1 MRIDFE
7 GRHVVVSGATGELGF
22 AVVDSLLEAGAI
34 CHVPC
39 RDGKRAEKLTRLGTE
54 RVRVVGGIDG
64 TDEQAIES
72 FYADRPGLWASI
84 HCLGGFAMGVVA
96 QVRASEFSRMMD
108 MNALSCFL
116 HCREAVRTMRARGA
130 GHEAGMLGR
139 IVNVAA
145 QPGLEPRRG
154 AGMIAYTASKAAV
167 AAITVALAEEV
178 AAEGILVNA
187 VAPSIMDTEAN
198 RRSMPQA
205 NPTMWARL
213 EEVAATIVFLAAP
226 QNRVTRGALVPVY
239 GRT

>member
-7 GRHVVVSGATGELGF
+7 GRQVVVTGATGELGL
-22 AVVDSLLEAGAI
+22 AVVESLLDAGAI

-39 RDGKRAEKLTRLGTE
+39 RDATRAAKLTRLGTE
-54 RVRVVGGIDG
+54 RVTVIPGIDG
-64 TDEQAIES
+64 TDEKAIES
-72 FYADRPGLWASI
+72 FYAGRPGLWASV
-84 HCLGGFAMGVVA
+84 HCLGGFAMGAVT
-96 QVRASEFSRMMD
+96 QIRASEFSQMMEI
-108 MNALSCFL
+108 NALSCFL
-116 HCREAVRTMRARGA
+116 HCREAIKTMRAHGA
-130 GHEAGMLGR
+130 GHEVGMLGR

-154 AGMIAYTASKAAV
+154 AGMIAYTTSKAAV

-198 RRSMPQA
+198 RRAMPQA
-205 NPTMWARL
+205 NPAMWARL
-213 EEVAATIVFLAAP
+213 EEVAATIVFLASP